1 MMELRYSPY
10 KRKKSSRKAKVNVV
24 DVAYPSHD
32 GGKWTSEED
41 SLLRDGVCQF
51 GCKKWKAI
59 SERIEDRSPG
69 ECSKRWNKLQSI
81 GIVVKRP
88 WGREEDTQMMKLVE
102 KYGASKWAVI
112 ASHLEGRNG
121 KQCRERWHNQL
132 NPAIKK
138 GPWTEQENET
148 ILKMQAQFGNC
159 WAKIT
164 AHLPGRTDNAVKN
177 HWHSSLKSLAKR
189 EPGEGRGGGTTR
201 KKLKKK
207 FRKAKSRHVKDIE
220 EALSKSVA
228 EFSAC
233 AAEDTIPVPVT
244 PLDGHLADSLPDP
257 LVVHADHGSLSPDSV
272 ANVDSLDLLT
282 YGNSYENSV
291 QRAQAVI
298 DNILDPMGM
307 GSCSTSSFDPLCVPD
322 ASVCESAYEHSVAT
336 CCTGDDVFYFAAN
349 TELPS
354 VDPTSPAQPPF
365 GLDELLYDPLYSVCG
380 EDLESSGLV
389 LSAPLGEVARV
400 YQRSMVV
407 TERGTYITYSSS
419 SATSTGPAPNLS
431 PIDQADDMLLS
442 VKEEP
447 SFDSV
452 EPELPSVEYRFA
464 QTMSSCA
471 AFSSQLSMDV

>member
-88 WGREEDTQMMKLVE
+88 WGREDTQMMKLVE

-189 EPGEGRGGGTTR
+189 EPGE
-201 KKLKKK
+201 
-207 FRKAKSRHVKDIE
+207 
-220 EALSKSVA
+220 
-228 EFSAC
+228 
-233 AAEDTIPVPVT
+233 
-244 PLDGHLADSLPDP
+244 
-257 LVVHADHGSLSPDSV
+257 DHGSLSPDSV

-431 PIDQADDMLLS
+431 PIDQADDMLFS